1 MIDPIRHIRKAI
13 TDYFAGTF
21 VVYDGIAD
29 PKGDFPMVVLTSI
42 AYVENGAKHCTAYA
56 ATVDLSIYNDAAVRG
71 GNLVT
76 DTLSDNVLTWVD
88 DNSFLVPNFSV
99 TDKRVQN
106 SSTSV
111 VNLFNRILYRRQFT
125 ILIELSYG

>member
-21 VVYDGIAD
+21 IVYDGIGD
-29 PKGDFPMVVLTSI
+29 PKADFPMVVLTSM
-42 AYVENGAKHCTAYA
+42 AYSENGAKHCTAYA
-56 ATVDLSIYNDAAVRG
+56 ATIDLSIYNDAAVRG
-71 GNLVT
+71 GNLVS
-76 DTLSDNVLTWVD
+76 DTLSDNVLSWVD

-99 TDKRVQN
+99 LDKQVSN

-125 ILIELSYG
+125 IQIELSYG